1 MLVSGQIT
9 GRSQYM
15 VARTI
20 ILASVVAG
28 ALASP
33 ATAQMVCSERDK
45 FLKHLGDGYREAPIA
60 MGLASNGMILEVLAS
75 ATGSWTII
83 LTKPTGLSC
92 VVASGE
98 AWEKIEQ
105 HLVLGPNEERI

>member
-1 MLVSGQIT
+1 ML
-9 GRSQYM
+9 R
-15 VARTI
+15 RI

-28 ALASP
+28 TLASP

-45 FLKHLGDGYREAPIA
+45 FLKHLGEGYSEAPVA
-60 MGLASNGMILEVLAS
+60 MGLASNGTVLEVLAS
-75 ATGSWTII
+75 TKGTWTII
-83 LTKPTGLSC
+83 LTKPNGLSC

-105 HLVLGPNEERI
+105 HLALGPAT